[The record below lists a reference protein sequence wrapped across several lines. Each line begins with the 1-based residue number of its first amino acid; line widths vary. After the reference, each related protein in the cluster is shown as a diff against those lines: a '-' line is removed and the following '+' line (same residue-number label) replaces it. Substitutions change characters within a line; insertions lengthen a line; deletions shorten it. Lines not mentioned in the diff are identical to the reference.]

1 MKRKTA
7 LFLCMALVIGSL
19 AGCGNSMNDAAKP
32 ADTKTETQETKDE
45 PAEQTAEPAETTE
58 ETTEEVAD
66 EDMEVQ
72 GAINSPD
79 FVGLVDLVGQ
89 LKDSSKKASAPDW
102 TEYDSLIAQ
111 IKAETDYAKRE
122 ALMHQA
128 EDILMSTGGVI
139 PIYYYNDVYMQRST
153 LDNIYSNLYGFKFF
167 MYTTGTADGVLK
179 LQLASEPAYLDPA
192 LNSSVDGACL
202 AVNSFAGLYTYDK
215 NMNLVPQLADSYT
228 VSDDGL
234 TYTFTMKKDLKWS
247 DGSPLTAED
256 VVYAWQRCANPETG
270 ADYAYMFDGFA
281 LNADGL
287 VDATADD
294 DVTVTCHLTA
304 PCAYFLDLMAF
315 PAFYPVPKA
324 VVEKCPADNPG
335 KWAQEAGFVSSG
347 AFTLKE
353 WKHDE
358 SMVYVK
364 NPNYYDAANVTL
376 DEMDFM
382 LSADDT
388 AIYSAYKS
396 GDVDFID
403 SVPTDE
409 IQSLLNDPE
418 FHIVDNLGTYYIAF
432 NVNSDLFAGKT
443 AQEAAYMRL
452 AISLLIDREY
462 IAENIGQTG
471 QQPATS
477 YIPAGMMDGNGGV
490 FKTNDADYT
499 YPCGDGYY
507 PAAITENNREA
518 AIELLMM
525 AGYEFDENGMLSS
538 STPIALNYLTNDGTG
553 HIKIAEAIQQDLA
566 DIGIQMTIAS
576 EEWNVFLDD
585 RKAGNFDFAR
595 EGWLADFND
604 PINMLE
610 MFMTESGN
618 NDPQFGR

>member
-1 MKRKTA
+1 MKKKTA
-7 LFLCMALVIGSL
+7 LFLTMALVIGSL
-19 AGCGNSMNDAAKP
+19 SGCGASMNDGQPDAGKEEQAQEETVKEETATETESTDNGEA
-32 ADTKTETQETKDE
+32 ADTAAAGEASFDE
-45 PAEQTAEPAETTE
+45 GFA
-58 ETTEEVAD
+58 
-66 EDMEVQ
+66 
-72 GAINSPD
+72 
-79 FVGLVDLVGQ
+79 GLVELAGK
-89 LKDSSKKASAPDW
+89 LKDGSSYAASPDW

-139 PIYYYNDVYMQRST
+139 PIYYYNDVYMQRAN

-167 MYTTGTADGVLK
+167 MYTTGAADGVLK
-179 LQLASEPAYLDPA
+179 LNLASEPAYLDPA

-256 VVYAWQRCANPETG
+256 VVYSWQRCANPETG

-287 VDATADD
+287 VDVVAED
-294 DVTVTCHLTA
+294 DVTLTCKLTA

-324 VVEKCPADNPG
+324 VVEKAPADNPG

-364 NPNYYDAANVTL
+364 NPNYYDAANVTI
-376 DEMDFM
+376 DEMDLM

-403 SVPTDE
+403 TVPTDE
-409 IQSLLNDPE
+409 IQSLLSDPE
-418 FHIVDNLGTYYIAF
+418 FHIVENLGTYYLAF
-432 NVNSDLFAGKT
+432 NVNSDLFQGKT
-443 AQEAAYMRL
+443 AQQAAYMRL
-452 AISLLIDREY
+452 AISLLVDREY

-490 FKTNDADYT
+490 FKTNDGDYT
-499 YPCGDGYY
+499 YPNADSAGYY
-507 PAAITENNREA
+507 PQAYSDKNKET
-518 AIELLMM
+518 AIELLKM
-525 AGYEFDENGMLSS
+525 AGYEFGDDGMLSD

-566 DIGIQMTIAS
+566 EVGIQMTIAS

-618 NDPQFGR
+618 NDPQFGRSK

>member
-1 MKRKTA
+1 MKKKTA
-7 LFLCMALVIGSL
+7 LFLTLALVIGSL
-19 AGCGNSMNDAAKP
+19 SGCGASMNDAQP
-32 ADTKTETQETKDE
+32 AAPANDAAQTQEVQETAAATDT
-45 PAEQTAEPAETTE
+45 AAEPAEAAAE
-58 ETTEEVAD
+58 E
-66 EDMEVQ
+66 
-72 GAINSPD
+72 GAIDAEFQP
-79 FVGLVDLVGQ
+79 LVDLASQ
-89 LKDSSKKASAPDW
+89 LKDSAKNPAAPDW

-111 IKAETDYAKRE
+111 IKSETDYVKRE

-139 PIYYYNDVYMQRST
+139 PIYYYNDIYMQRASI
-153 LDNIYSNLYGFKFF
+153 DNIYSNLYGFKYF
-167 MYTTGTADGVLK
+167 MHATGVKDNVLK
-179 LQLASEPAYLDPA
+179 LNLASEPAYLDPA
-192 LNSSVDGACL
+192 LNSSVDGACP

-215 NMNLVPQLADSYT
+215 DMNLVPQLADSYT

-287 VDATADD
+287 VDAVAED
-294 DVTVTCHLTA
+294 DVTVTCKLTA

-324 VVEKCPADNPG
+324 VVEKAPADNPG
-335 KWAQEAGFVSSG
+335 KWAQEAGFISSG

-364 NPNYYDAANVTL
+364 NPNYYDAANVTI

-403 SVPTDE
+403 TVPTDE
-409 IQSLLNDPE
+409 IQALLSDPE

-443 AQEAAYMRL
+443 AQQAAYMRL
-452 AISLLIDREY
+452 AVSLLVDREY

-471 QQPATS
+471 QQAATS

-490 FKTNDADYT
+490 FKENDADYT
-499 YPCGDGYY
+499 YPNEASAGYY
-507 PAAITENNREA
+507 PQALSEKNKAT
-518 AIELLMM
+518 AIELLKR
-525 AGYEFDENGMLSS
+525 AGYEFDGEMLSDA
-538 STPIALNYLTNDGTG
+538 TPIALNYLTNDGTG
-553 HIKIAEAIQQDLA
+553 HIKVAEAIQQDLA
-566 DIGIQMTIAS
+566 EIGIQMTIAS